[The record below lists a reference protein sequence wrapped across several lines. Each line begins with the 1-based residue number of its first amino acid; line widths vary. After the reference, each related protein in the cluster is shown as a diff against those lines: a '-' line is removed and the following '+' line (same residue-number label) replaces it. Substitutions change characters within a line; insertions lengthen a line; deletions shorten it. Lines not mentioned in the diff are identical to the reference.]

1 MDREKAI
8 MDEKYNNLILKKEEM
23 ERKYT
28 EELEQL
34 RNELEMSS
42 SSSGKGVE

>member
-1 MDREKAI
+1 ME
-8 MDEKYNNLILKKEEM
+8 EKYNNLIFKKEEM

-42 SSSGKGVE
+42 SSSGKGV

>member
-8 MDEKYNNLILKKEEM
+8 MEEKYNNLIFKKEEM

-42 SSSGKGVE
+42 SSSGKGV

>member
-8 MDEKYNNLILKKEEM
+8 MEEKYNNLILKKEEM

-28 EELEQL
+28 EELE
-34 RNELEMSS
+34 
-42 SSSGKGVE
+42 